1 MQWVVKYSSILS
13 YMLEPPSLL
22 TQGFNKNK
30 KAQENLFNDM
40 CNFGARAEWSNGR
53 RDASSYLDVDISN
66 GSAAGPLFLL
76 KPCVSKGRRD
86 ASSYLD
92 VDISN
97 GQYRLVNLTP
107 LECIAGSTM
116 EDAIDDRYLKRM
128 HQRRL
133 NIIDG
138 SISSYCSILNSPERL
153 HMIKQANEFASVLCD
168 IESDRLGEKEDR
180 KKRAM
185 DFKLLLYS

>member
-40 CNFGARAEWSNGR
+40 CNFGARAEWSN
-53 RDASSYLDVDISN
+53 
-66 GSAAGPLFLL
+66 
-76 KPCVSKGRRD
+76 GRRD

-138 SISSYCSILNSPERL
+138 SISSYCSILNSLERL
-153 HMIKQANEFASVLCD
+153 HMINQANELSLIHSPPLDQISKIKICHMVVSEHPEVTEVRRRLISTDVLD
-168 IESDRLGEKEDR
+168 SEEAYEYVSIDNDVADLDE
-180 KKRAM
+180 
-185 DFKLLLYS
+185 